1 MDPVPMLLKLILTLL
16 VPLVIGQLARRF
28 IGPVREWVGKHGKF
42 LKLVSTTLL
51 ILIPYVAF
59 APASLTPPREDA
71 PPSPPNPSPPAAE
84 QVEQGQR
91 ST

>member
-1 MDPVPMLLKLILTLL
+1 MDPIPMLLKLILTLL

-59 APASLTPPREDA
+59 APSVGNPTKRRRTP
-71 PPSPPNPSPPAAE
+71 
-84 QVEQGQR
+84 
-91 ST
+91 